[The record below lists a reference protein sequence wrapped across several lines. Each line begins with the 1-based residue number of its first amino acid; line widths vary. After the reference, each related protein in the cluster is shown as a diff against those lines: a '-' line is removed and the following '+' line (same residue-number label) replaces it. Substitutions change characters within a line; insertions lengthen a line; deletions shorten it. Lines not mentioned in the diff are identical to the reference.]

1 MSISSELILLNS
13 TKQSIRDAI
22 VYKGVT
28 MADEDLFSTYPEE
41 ILKIPKGTGVYESNV
56 IAYLEADMSEIIIP
70 SGTTSIT
77 QFAFSNDNFN
87 SLYQNDAIS
96 KTDLVIPQGVV
107 TIGNSAF
114 HSCNFLTSV
123 SIPDTVTSIDHS
135 AFYGCSGLTSITVE
149 ATVPPTLGNNVFG
162 LTNDCPIYVPDNS
175 VLDYQVA
182 WTDYASRITGISNL

>member
-1 MSISSELILLNS
+1 MSISSELILLNN
-13 TKQSIRDAI
+13 TKQGIRDAI

-70 SGTTSIT
+70 SGTTSIAGH
-77 QFAFSNDNFN
+77 AFSNYNFTN
-87 SLYQNDAIS
+87 IYQNPVIIN
-96 KTDLVIPQGVV
+96 TDLVIPQGVV
-107 TIGNSAF
+107 SIGNSAF
-114 HSCNFLTSV
+114 NSCNFLTSV
-123 SIPDTVTSIDHS
+123 SIPDTVTTIGNY
-135 AFYGCSGLTSITVE
+135 AFNGCTGLTSLTCL
-149 ATVPPTLGNNVFG
+149 ATVPPTLGTNVFSS
-162 LTNDCPIYVPDNS
+162 TNDCPIYVPDNN